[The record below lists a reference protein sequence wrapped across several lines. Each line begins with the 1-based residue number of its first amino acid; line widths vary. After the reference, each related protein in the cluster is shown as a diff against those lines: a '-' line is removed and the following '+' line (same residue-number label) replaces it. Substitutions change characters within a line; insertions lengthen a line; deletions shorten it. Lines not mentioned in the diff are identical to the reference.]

1 MAFHSPGNG
10 HQSKDGSNPYSKD
23 GEAGSAA
30 GQAKAPGATE
40 GKNTAGAGKA
50 PRPGQKPAAGKKGK
64 KKRKKGQKQQG
75 AAQQSVAQQ
84 GQKQQNLQ
92 QQSQPAAQQP
102 QQSPQTEKQPQQA
115 TPSTPS
121 NATGSG
127 SATMDGVAAG
137 EAPANATAGAPG
149 EVAGDGK
156 ELASSVE
163 NKDADKTVDQDADK
177 PANSRKFG
185 WGFGSRDE
193 RVYEE
198 RSITHIDP
206 ISALKVGFLMSAALF
221 AVWLVAALVIYIGLA
236 IAGVW
241 DKLNGLIGDLTGTG
255 EFGFGTYFGAVF
267 ALGLLELVVLTL
279 LAPVAA
285 VAYNASAQLLG
296 GLRVKL
302 DN

>member
-40 GKNTAGAGKA
+40 GKNAAGAGKA
-50 PRPGQKPAAGKKGK
+50 PRPGQKPAAGKNGK
-64 KKRKKGQKQQG
+64 KKRKKGPK
-75 AAQQSVAQQ
+75 
-84 GQKQQNLQ
+84 
-92 QQSQPAAQQP
+92 
-102 QQSPQTEKQPQQA
+102 QA
-115 TPSTPS
+115 TPSMPS
-121 NATGSG
+121 NATGNG
-127 SATMDGVAAG
+127 SATVDGVAAG
-137 EAPANATAGAPG
+137 AAPANATAGVPG

-177 PANSRKFG
+177 PATSRKFG

-221 AVWLVAALVIYIGLA
+221 AVWLVATLVIYIGLA

>member
-10 HQSKDGSNPYSKD
+10 HQSKDGSNPYSND
-23 GEAGSAA
+23 GVAGSAA

-40 GKNTAGAGKA
+40 GKNAAGAGKA
-50 PRPGQKPAAGKKGK
+50 PRPGQKPAAGKKSK
-64 KKRKKGQKQQG
+64 KKRKKGQKQQN
-75 AAQQSVAQQ
+75 S
-84 GQKQQNLQ
+84 QNLQ
-92 QQSQPAAQQP
+92 KQSQPAEQQR
-102 QQSPQTEKQPQQA
+102 QQAPQTEKQPQQA

-121 NATGSG
+121 NATGSVVG
-127 SATMDGVAAG
+127 
-137 EAPANATAGAPG
+137 NATAGAPG
-149 EVAGDGK
+149 EAAGNGK

-163 NKDADKTVDQDADK
+163 NKDADKTVDKGADK
-177 PANSRKFG
+177 PATSRKFG
-185 WGFGSRDE
+185 WGLGSQDE

>member
-40 GKNTAGAGKA
+40 RKNAAGVGKA
-50 PRPGQKPAAGKKGK
+50 PRPGQKPAAGKKSK
-64 KKRKKGQKQQG
+64 KKRKQG
-75 AAQQSVAQQ
+75 A
-84 GQKQQNLQ
+84 
-92 QQSQPAAQQP
+92 
-102 QQSPQTEKQPQQA
+102 KQPQQA

-127 SATMDGVAAG
+127 SAAADGAAAG
-137 EAPANATAGAPG
+137 AAPANATGNAPGGAAGNVVGNATAGAPG
-149 EVAGDGK
+149 EAAGDGK

-177 PANSRKFG
+177 PATSRKFG
-185 WGFGSRDE
+185 WGLGSRDE

-206 ISALKVGFLMSAALF
+206 ISALKVGFLMSAVLF

>member
-40 GKNTAGAGKA
+40 GKNAAGAGKA
-50 PRPGQKPAAGKKGK
+50 PRPGQKPAAGKKSK
-64 KKRKKGQKQQG
+64 KKRKKGQKQQN
-75 AAQQSVAQQ
+75 S
-84 GQKQQNLQ
+84 QNLQ
-92 QQSQPAAQQP
+92 KQSQPAEQQR
-102 QQSPQTEKQPQQA
+102 QQAPQTEKQPQQA

-121 NATGSG
+121 NATGSVVG
-127 SATMDGVAAG
+127 
-137 EAPANATAGAPG
+137 NATAGAPG
-149 EVAGDGK
+149 EAAGNGK

-163 NKDADKTVDQDADK
+163 NKDADKTVDKGADK
-177 PANSRKFG
+177 PATSRKFG
-185 WGFGSRDE
+185 WGLGSRDE

-198 RSITHIDP
+198 RSITRIDP

>member
-23 GEAGSAA
+23 GEAGSVA

-40 GKNTAGAGKA
+40 GKNAAGAGKA
-50 PRPGQKPAAGKKGK
+50 PRPGQKPAAGKNGK
-64 KKRKKGQKQQG
+64 KKRKKGPK
-75 AAQQSVAQQ
+75 
-84 GQKQQNLQ
+84 
-92 QQSQPAAQQP
+92 
-102 QQSPQTEKQPQQA
+102 QA

-121 NATGSG
+121 NATDNVVGNG
-127 SATMDGVAAG
+127 
-137 EAPANATAGAPG
+137 TAGAPG
-149 EVAGDGK
+149 EAAGNGK

-177 PANSRKFG
+177 PATSRKFG
-185 WGFGSRDE
+185 WGLGSRDE

-221 AVWLVAALVIYIGLA
+221 AVWLVATLVIYIGLA